1 MHRILE
7 RQIKKY
13 AADQSVRDAPRQ
25 WQALLHA
32 VSDTYEHAD
41 EDRSLLLRSLEL
53 SSKEFAVINE
63 KLRSEHDIIEQ
74 EVRDRTQELEY
85 ERTKLSEIAQHM
97 ATGAILLNVQGRPT
111 FVNSAALELLNV
123 KPEDNVI
130 HVLSQCFP
138 SILVDQ
144 KIQESLLGN
153 SATVPEVELNNRVFA
168 VSFVSLR
175 SESNIFGTLIWIDD
189 ITSQKLLERA
199 KDQFLAI
206 ASHEMRTPLAVIRG
220 NAELLLEESSIA
232 KSAELRDE
240 TESIIKSA
248 VRLLNIVNDFLDVQN
263 FDQGRI
269 ALKIERVDTKALLA
283 ETINDLSKL
292 ATDKGLSLKLV
303 ASGEEI
309 PSVYLDPYRLQQIF
323 INLIGNAIHYTSTG
337 GVVVHVERDETT
349 VRILFE
355 DTGIGISPEDQPR
368 LFKKFETSNTFLRS
382 REYGS
387 GLGLYISNILT
398 QSMGGT
404 LKLDRSEVGRG
415 STFSLTLPLI
425 PKKVTRSA
433 KV

>member
-13 AADQSVRDAPRQ
+13 AAGQSAHDAPPE
-25 WQALLHA
+25 WQTLLHA

-41 EDRSLLLRSLEL
+41 EDRALLLRSLEL

-63 KLRSEHDIIEQ
+63 RLRSEHDIIEQ

-97 ATGAILLNVQGRPT
+97 ATGAILLNVQGKPT
-111 FVNSAALELLNV
+111 FVNSAALELLSAR
-123 KPEDNVI
+123 PEDNVI
-130 HVLSQCFP
+130 HVLSQRFP
-138 SILVDQ
+138 SMLVDK

-153 SATVPEVELNNRVFA
+153 STTVPEAELNNRVCA

-175 SESNIFGTLIWIDD
+175 NESNIFGTLIWIDD

-220 NAELLLEESSIA
+220 NAELLLEEPGIA
-232 KSAELRDE
+232 NSAELHDE

-248 VRLLNIVNDFLDVQN
+248 VRLLNIVNDFLDVQS

-269 ALKIERVDTKALLA
+269 ALKIERVDAKALLT

-292 ATDKGLSLKLV
+292 ASDKGLSLKLV
-303 ASGEEI
+303 ASSDDI

-323 INLIGNAIHYTSTG
+323 INLISNAIHYTQAG
-337 GVVVHVERDETT
+337 GVVVYVERDETT

-382 REYGS
+382 RECGS
-387 GLGLYISNILT
+387 GLGLYISNILA

-425 PKKVTRSA
+425 PKKVMRSA

>member
-13 AADQSVRDAPRQ
+13 AASLSPQDAPPE
-25 WQALLHA
+25 WQALLQS

-41 EDRSLLLRSLEL
+41 DDRTLLLRSLEL
-53 SSKEFAVINE
+53 SSKEFVVINE
-63 KLRSEHDIIEQ
+63 KLRSEHAIIEQ

-97 ATGAILLNVQGRPT
+97 ATGAVLLNVQGKPT
-111 FVNSAALELLNV
+111 FVNSAALELLDAN
-123 KPEDNVI
+123 PEDNVI
-130 HVLSQCFP
+130 HILSERFP
-138 SILVDQ
+138 SMQVDK

-153 SATVPEVELNNRVFA
+153 PTVVPEIELNSKVFA
-168 VSFVSLR
+168 ISFVSLR
-175 SESNIFGTLIWIDD
+175 NESNIFGTLIWIDD
-189 ITSQKLLERA
+189 ITAQKLLERA

-232 KSAELRDE
+232 TSPEMRDE

-248 VRLLNIVNDFLDVQN
+248 VRLLSIVNDFLDVQS
-263 FDQGRI
+263 FDKGRI
-269 ALKIERVDTKALLA
+269 ALKIERVDIKAILRD
-283 ETINDLSKL
+283 TISDLSKL
-292 ATDKGLSLKLV
+292 ATDKGLSLRLV
-303 ASGEEI
+303 APEQDI
-309 PSVYLDPYRLQQIF
+309 PSLYLDSYRLQQIL
-323 INLIGNAIHYTSTG
+323 INLISNAIHYTNAG
-337 GVVVHVERDETT
+337 GVVVDLRRDETT
-349 VRILFE
+349 VRILIE
-355 DTGIGISPEDQPR
+355 DTGIGISPEDQTR

-398 QSMGGT
+398 QSMGGV
-404 LKLDRSEVGRG
+404 LKLDQSEVNAG

>member
-13 AADQSVRDAPRQ
+13 AAGLLPENTPPE
-25 WQALLHA
+25 WQALLQA

-41 EDRSLLLRSLEL
+41 DDRTLLLRSLEL

-85 ERTKLSEIAQHM
+85 EKTKLSEIAQHM
-97 ATGAILLNVQGRPT
+97 ATGAILLNVQGKPT
-111 FVNSAALELLNV
+111 FVNLAAMEILEAN
-123 KPEDNVI
+123 PDDNVI
-130 HVLSQCFP
+130 SILSQRFSSVP
-138 SILVDQ
+138 VDQ
-144 KIQESLLGN
+144 KIQASLLGD
-153 SATVPEVELNNRVFA
+153 SSIVPEIELNNQVFA
-168 VSFVSLR
+168 ISFVSLR
-175 SESNIFGTLIWIDD
+175 NESKIFGTLIWIDD

-220 NAELLLEESSIA
+220 NAELLLEEPGIA
-232 KSAELRDE
+232 KSSELRE
-240 TESIIKSA
+240 QAESIIKSA
-248 VRLLNIVNDFLDVQN
+248 VRLLNIVNDFLDVQS

-269 ALKIERVDTKALLA
+269 ALKVERVDIRAILRD
-283 ETINDLSKL
+283 TINDLLKL
-292 ATDKGLSLKLV
+292 AADKGISLKLV
-303 ASGEEI
+303 TSEEDI
-309 PSVYLDPYRLQQIF
+309 PSLYLDPYRLQQIF
-323 INLIGNAIHYTSTG
+323 INLIGNAIHYTNEG
-337 GVVVHVERDETT
+337 RIVVTLARDETT
-349 VRILFE
+349 VHIVVQ
-355 DTGIGISPEDQPR
+355 DTGIGISPEDQTR
-368 LFKKFETSNTFLRS
+368 LFKKFETSNAFLRS

-387 GLGLYISNILT
+387 GLGLYISNILA
-398 QSMGGT
+398 QSMGGV
-404 LKLDRSEVGRG
+404 LKLDRSEVNAG

>member
-1 MHRILE
+1 
-7 RQIKKY
+7 
-13 AADQSVRDAPRQ
+13 
-25 WQALLHA
+25 
-32 VSDTYEHAD
+32 
-41 EDRSLLLRSLEL
+41 
-53 SSKEFAVINE
+53 
-63 KLRSEHDIIEQ
+63 
-74 EVRDRTQELEY
+74 
-85 ERTKLSEIAQHM
+85 
-97 ATGAILLNVQGRPT
+97 
-111 FVNSAALELLNV
+111 
-123 KPEDNVI
+123 
-130 HVLSQCFP
+130 
-138 SILVDQ
+138 
-144 KIQESLLGN
+144 
-153 SATVPEVELNNRVFA
+153 
-168 VSFVSLR
+168 
-175 SESNIFGTLIWIDD
+175 
-189 ITSQKLLERA
+189 
-199 KDQFLAI
+199 DQFLAI

-220 NAELLLEESSIA
+220 NAELLLEESCIA

>member
-13 AADQSVRDAPRQ
+13 AAGQSAHDAPPE
-25 WQALLHA
+25 WQTLLHA

-41 EDRSLLLRSLEL
+41 EDRALLLRSLEL

-63 KLRSEHDIIEQ
+63 RLRSEHDIIEQ

-97 ATGAILLNVQGRPT
+97 ATGAILLNVQGKPT
-111 FVNSAALELLNV
+111 FVNSAALELLSAR
-123 KPEDNVI
+123 PEDNVI
-130 HVLSQCFP
+130 HVLSQRFP
-138 SILVDQ
+138 SMLVDK

-153 SATVPEVELNNRVFA
+153 STTVPEAELNNRVCA

-175 SESNIFGTLIWIDD
+175 NESNIFGTLIWIDD

-220 NAELLLEESSIA
+220 NAELLLEEPGIA
-232 KSAELRDE
+232 NSAELHDE

-248 VRLLNIVNDFLDVQN
+248 VRLLNIVNDFLDVQS

-269 ALKIERVDTKALLA
+269 ALKIERVDAKALLT

-292 ATDKGLSLKLV
+292 ASDKGLSLKLV
-303 ASGEEI
+303 ASSDDI

-323 INLIGNAIHYTSTG
+323 INLISNAIHYTQAG
-337 GVVVHVERDETT
+337 GVVVYVERDETT

-355 DTGIGISPEDQPR
+355 DTGIGISPEDQTR

-387 GLGLYISNILT
+387 GLGLYISNILA
-398 QSMGGT
+398 QSMGGA
-404 LKLDRSEVGRG
+404 LRLDRSEVGRG

-425 PKKVTRSA
+425 PKKVMRSA

>member
-13 AADQSVRDAPRQ
+13 AAGQSAHDAPPE
-25 WQALLHA
+25 WQTLLHA

-41 EDRSLLLRSLEL
+41 EDRALLLRSLEL

-63 KLRSEHDIIEQ
+63 RLRSEHDIIEQ

-97 ATGAILLNVQGRPT
+97 ATGAILLNVQGKPT
-111 FVNSAALELLNV
+111 FVNSAALELLSAR
-123 KPEDNVI
+123 PEDNVI
-130 HVLSQCFP
+130 HVLSQRFP
-138 SILVDQ
+138 SMLVDK

-153 SATVPEVELNNRVFA
+153 STTVPEAELNNRVCA

-175 SESNIFGTLIWIDD
+175 NESNIFGTLIWIDD

-220 NAELLLEESSIA
+220 NAELLLEEPGIA
-232 KSAELRDE
+232 NSAELHDE

-248 VRLLNIVNDFLDVQN
+248 VRLLNIVNDFLDVQS

-269 ALKIERVDTKALLA
+269 ALKIERVDAKALLT

-292 ATDKGLSLKLV
+292 ASDKGLSLKLV
-303 ASGEEI
+303 ASSDDI

-323 INLIGNAIHYTSTG
+323 INLISNAIHYTQAG
-337 GVVVHVERDETT
+337 GVVVYVERDETT

>member
-13 AADQSVRDAPRQ
+13 AAGQSAHDAPPE
-25 WQALLHA
+25 WQTLLHA

-41 EDRSLLLRSLEL
+41 EDRALLLRSLEL

-63 KLRSEHDIIEQ
+63 RLRSEHDIIEQ

-97 ATGAILLNVQGRPT
+97 ATGAILLNVQGKPT
-111 FVNSAALELLNV
+111 FVNSAALELLSAR
-123 KPEDNVI
+123 PEDNVI
-130 HVLSQCFP
+130 HVLSQRFP
-138 SILVDQ
+138 SMLVDK

-153 SATVPEVELNNRVFA
+153 STTVPEAELNNRVCA

-175 SESNIFGTLIWIDD
+175 NESNIFGTLIWIDD

-220 NAELLLEESSIA
+220 NAELLLEEPGIA
-232 KSAELRDE
+232 NSAELHDE

-248 VRLLNIVNDFLDVQN
+248 VRLLNIVNDFLDVQS

-269 ALKIERVDTKALLA
+269 ALKIERVDAKALLT

-292 ATDKGLSLKLV
+292 ASDKGLSLKLV
-303 ASGEEI
+303 ASSDDI

-323 INLIGNAIHYTSTG
+323 INLISNAIHYTQAG
-337 GVVVHVERDETT
+337 GVVVYVERDETT

-355 DTGIGISPEDQPR
+355 DTGIGISPEDQTR

-387 GLGLYISNILT
+387 GLGLYISNILA
-398 QSMGGT
+398 QSMGGA
-404 LKLDRSEVGRG
+404 LRLDRSEVGRG
-415 STFSLTLPLI
+415 SMFSLTLPLI
-425 PKKVTRSA
+425 PKKVMRSA